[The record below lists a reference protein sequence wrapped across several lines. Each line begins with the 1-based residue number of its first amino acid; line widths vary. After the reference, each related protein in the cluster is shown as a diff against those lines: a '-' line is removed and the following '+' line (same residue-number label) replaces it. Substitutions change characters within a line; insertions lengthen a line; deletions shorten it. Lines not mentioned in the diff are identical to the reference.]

1 MTSPDLQ
8 KSVPSAAANISQ
20 HPDVG
25 CPKIRL
31 GTLSGCG
38 GNFGGA
44 RFKSN
49 FFCSKESL
57 VKRKRKPMELLL
69 FKSNFFKMI
78 KSKLGPLR
86 WSRKRVELSA

>member
-49 FFCSKESL
+49 FF
-57 VKRKRKPMELLL
+57 
-69 FKSNFFKMI
+69 KMI